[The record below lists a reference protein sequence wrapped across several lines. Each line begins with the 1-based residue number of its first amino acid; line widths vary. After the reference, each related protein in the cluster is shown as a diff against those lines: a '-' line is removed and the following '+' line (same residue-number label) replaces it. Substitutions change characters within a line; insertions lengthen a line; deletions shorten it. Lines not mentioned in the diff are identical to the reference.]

1 MLRGVFTVAGWMIA
15 TLPLLFLGLLAELA
29 LESGLSLLGVPPFS
43 ESQTGDGVLSA
54 VMVSGALVSGAA
66 LTVVVG
72 VWILLATIE
81 LRIAEAV
88 ASRERLSAQDARRLS
103 STAGQRITVLV
114 ELLAGALVLIG
125 GIVAVIGLISGN
137 PELGGR
143 AGALLAL
150 VPGGIAVGVVLLL
163 LPTVAAPGSA
173 RLDSLRARWPEVASE
188 PMDLARLA
196 AIEWERRDS
205 PADDTTETARSTGH
219 DHRRADGQAG
229 RPLLVRALSAPSLLI
244 AGFVGLILCDALG
257 LEDAWLAAPFLLLA
271 LGAAALLLRAVRR
284 SVREGRRWTDAT
296 APGSEAAAPV
306 LQYASRHPAG
316 LGAKLLAV
324 SSGLLLSGTLAITRV
339 PTLPQSTAADL
350 AIALGTAGGAALLL
364 AICLSTHEHL
374 STRDWRA
381 RFLAARP
388 DLDPEWTIDLHHD
401 GLEEIHRWLNG

>member
-1 MLRGVFTVAGWMIA
+1 MLRGVFTVAGWMIT

-29 LESGLSLLGVPPFS
+29 LEGGLSLLGVPPFS
-43 ESQTGDGVLSA
+43 ESQAGDGVLSA
-54 VMVSGALVSGAA
+54 VMGSGALISGAA

-72 VWILLATIE
+72 VWLLLVAIE

-114 ELLAGALVLIG
+114 ELLAEALVLIG
-125 GIVAVIGLISGN
+125 GIVAVIGLVSGD

-163 LPTVAAPGSA
+163 LRTVAAPGSA

-196 AIEWERRDS
+196 AIERERQDS
-205 PADDTTETARSTGH
+205 PDNDTTETARSTGH
-219 DHRRADGQAG
+219 GRRRADGQAG

-271 LGAAALLLRAVRR
+271 LGTAALLLRAVRR
-284 SVREGRRWTDAT
+284 SVREGRNWTDAT

-316 LGAKLLAV
+316 LRAKLLAV
-324 SSGLLLSGTLAITRV
+324 SSGLLLSGSLTMVWI
-339 PTLPQSTAADL
+339 PELPRSTSTAL
-350 AIALGTAGGAALLL
+350 AVVVGTVGGAALLL
-364 AICLSTHEHL
+364 AIGLSTREHL
-374 STRDWRA
+374 ETRDWRA

-388 DLDPEWTIDLHHD
+388 DMDPVWDVDLHHD
-401 GLEEIHRWLNG
+401 GLDEIHRWLNG